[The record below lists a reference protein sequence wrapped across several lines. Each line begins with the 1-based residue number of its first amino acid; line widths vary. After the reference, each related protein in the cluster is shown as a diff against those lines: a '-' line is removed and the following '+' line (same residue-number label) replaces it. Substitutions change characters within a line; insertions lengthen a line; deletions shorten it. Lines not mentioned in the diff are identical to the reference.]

1 MKYSLIAPWDFA
13 NVYAVLD
20 LTKKGFL
27 SGNATI
33 FLILNDANCIVTTKK
48 KYVYVCSS
56 TFQLLI
62 QISTSSI
69 NFLSVE
75 RH

>member
-48 KYVYVCSS
+48 
-56 TFQLLI
+56 
-62 QISTSSI
+62 STSMYVVPRF
-69 NFLSVE
+69 NF
-75 RH
+75 